1 MKNIIEKLFATE
13 AQRHREKCHPELVEG
28 RPTSKEIWIRQAHHD
43 NFFKFV
49 LIFICVHL
57 CSFLV
62 TLNAQSLWVDRNPY
76 ANGQDIR
83 LGSVIRVL
91 IKDGLKGDY
100 VYEGAKDDSFVIRS
114 HPDKKIVDELRGFT
128 ADRSF
133 AHRQNGKSKST
144 AKILGSMSVLVTG
157 VDPTTGLLTLA
168 GTREVGFDNAK
179 NSLKL
184 SGIISP
190 LDVRDD
196 KTVTSDMVA
205 NLKIEYQTAPNK
217 ENLTDPDIKLKT
229 KKNANGTETIQK
241 AELSNDEKQA
251 IILKQMKRLLGES
264 Q

>member
-1 MKNIIEKLFATE
+1 MKKII
-13 AQRHREKCHPELVEG
+13 
-28 RPTSKEIWIRQAHHD
+28 S
-43 NFFKFV
+43 
-49 LIFICVHL
+49 LIVYIYFISL
-57 CSFLV
+57 ES
-62 TLNAQSLWVDRNPY
+62 QSLWVDRNPY

-83 LGSVIRVL
+83 LGSIIRVM
-91 IKDGLKGDY
+91 IKDGMKGDY

-114 HPDKKIVDELRGFT
+114 HPDKKIVDEMRGFT
-128 ADRSF
+128 ADRSV

-144 AKILGSMSVLVTG
+144 AKIIGSMSVLVTS

-168 GTREVGFDNAK
+168 GTRDVGFDNAK

-184 SGIISP
+184 SGQISP

-196 KTVTSDMVA
+196 KTVMSDMVA
-205 NLKIEYQTAPNK
+205 NLKIEYSTAPTK
-217 ENLTDPDIKLKT
+217 ENLSDPDIKLKT

-251 IILKQMKRLLGES
+251 IILKNMKRLLGES

>member
-1 MKNIIEKLFATE
+1 MKNFYNKLRKLFALV
-13 AQRHREKCHPELVEG
+13 ADIHR
-28 RPTSKEIWIRQAHHD
+28 KEIRVNSGKNHPHLGYLKFA
-43 NFFKFV
+43 FF
-49 LIFICVHL
+49 FISLHF
-57 CSFLV
+57 CSTFAV
-62 TLNAQSLWVDRNPY
+62 VNAQSLWVDRNPY
-76 ANGQDIR
+76 TNGQDIR
-83 LGSVIRVL
+83 LGSIIRVV

-100 VYEGAKDDSFVIRS
+100 VYEAGKDDSFVIRS
-114 HPDKKIVDELRGFT
+114 HPDKKIVDEMRGFT

-144 AKILGSMSVLVTG
+144 AKIIGAMSVLVTE
-157 VDPTTGLLTLA
+157 VDPVTGLLTLS

-184 SGIISP
+184 SGKVSP
-190 LDVRDD
+190 LDVKDD
-196 KTVTSDMVA
+196 KTVMSDMVA
-205 NLKIEYQTAPNK
+205 NLKIEYQTAPTK

-251 IILKQMKRLLGES
+251 IILKNMKRLLGES

>member
-1 MKNIIEKLFATE
+1 MKKII
-13 AQRHREKCHPELVEG
+13 
-28 RPTSKEIWIRQAHHD
+28 S
-43 NFFKFV
+43 
-49 LIFICVHL
+49 LIVYIYFISL
-57 CSFLV
+57 E
-62 TLNAQSLWVDRNPY
+62 AQSLWVDRNPY

-83 LGSVIRVL
+83 LGSIIRVM
-91 IKDGLKGDY
+91 IKDGMKGDY

-128 ADRSF
+128 ADRSV

-144 AKILGSMSVLVTG
+144 AKIIGSMSEEEIIAKIIWL
-157 VDPTTGLLTLA
+157 
-168 GTREVGFDNAK
+168 FDNAK

-184 SGIISP
+184 SGQISP

-196 KTVTSDMVA
+196 KTVMSDMVA
-205 NLKIEYQTAPNK
+205 NLKIEYSTAPTK
-217 ENLTDPDIKLKT
+217 ENLSDPDIKLKT

-251 IILKQMKRLLGES
+251 IILKNMKRLLGES

>member
-1 MKNIIEKLFATE
+1 MKNRYNHFKKQNATGFENYKRAAIHRFAMVKNLCLLFII
-13 AQRHREKCHPELVEG
+13 
-28 RPTSKEIWIRQAHHD
+28 
-43 NFFKFV
+43 
-49 LIFICVHL
+49 
-57 CSFLV
+57 FLLSV
-62 TLNAQSLWVDRNPY
+62 VIPLGSQSLWVDKNPY

-91 IKDGLKGDY
+91 IKDGMKGDY
-100 VYEGAKDDSFVIRS
+100 VYEGGKDDSFVIRS
-114 HPDKKIVDELRGFT
+114 HPDKKIVDEMKGFT

-144 AKILGSMSVLVTG
+144 AKIIGAMSVLVTQ
-157 VDPTTGLLTLA
+157 VDPVSGLLTLA

-205 NLKIEYQTAPNK
+205 NLKIEYATAPNK
-217 ENLTDPDIKLKT
+217 ESLNEPDIQLKT

-241 AELSNDEKQA
+241 AELSNEEKQK
-251 IILKQMKRLLGES
+251 IILKNMKRLLGES